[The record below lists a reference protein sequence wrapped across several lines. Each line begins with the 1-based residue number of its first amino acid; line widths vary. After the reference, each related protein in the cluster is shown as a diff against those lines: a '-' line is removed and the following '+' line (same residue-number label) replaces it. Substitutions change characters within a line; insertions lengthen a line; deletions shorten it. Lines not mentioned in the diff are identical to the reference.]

1 MFNALRILF
10 FSISIPAVILAAL
23 GIYATDNTPSITNTW
38 HLTSQDIRRAKEI
51 VGTTRLRR
59 RGVKKLVLNEK
70 DLNIAASYI
79 LKPFVNAYSKIS
91 LGADKINFT
100 FSIKLPNNLLGNY
113 VNINFA
119 LFKQQDFPQ
128 IRNLSFG
135 KLAIADEFAGPVIEN
150 IIKHSQLNQYFILL
164 GKHLKGIAIKPDQIV
179 ITYFMTPASY
189 IEAQNFL
196 LAHAEK
202 SNLFAV
208 YQRKLNDVLRT
219 HNRRTRLS
227 LADLLKPLF
236 QLASQR
242 STPET
247 AIEENR
253 AIIYIVSAYVNS
265 RELFKFLSYDRRR
278 RPIIYR
284 VYLYGR
290 TDLAQH
296 FMALAAITS
305 SGSTY
310 LAHLLGLEKEIFDSK
325 KGSGFSF
332 VDLAADRAGMYFGKM
347 ATSSSENALK
357 FQKAMAEIEN
367 YRAFMPEARDLPER
381 MDEKEFKARFQ
392 SVYSPTYQS
401 VLRKIDA
408 RIKASPLYAFQNKP

>member
-1 MFNALRILF
+1 MYNAFRILF
-10 FSISIPAVILAAL
+10 FSISIPAIILAAL
-23 GIYATDNTPSITNTW
+23 VIYATDHRPAITNTW
-38 HLTSQDIRRAKEI
+38 YLTSQDIQRAKEI

-59 RGVKKLVLNEK
+59 RGVKKLVLNEN

-79 LKPFVNAYSKIS
+79 LKPFVNAYSRIN
-91 LGADKINFT
+91 LEPDKINFS
-100 FSIKLPNNLLGNY
+100 FSIKLPKNILGNY
-113 VNINFA
+113 LNINFS
-119 LFKQQDFPQ
+119 LYKQQGFPQ

-135 KLAIADEFAGPVIEN
+135 RLAIADEFAGLILEN

-164 GKHLKGIAIKPDQIV
+164 GKHLKGITIKPNQII

-196 LAHAEK
+196 LEHAEE
-202 SNLFAV
+202 NNIYAV
-208 YQRKLNDVLRT
+208 YQRKLNEILRA

-242 STPET
+242 STLET
-247 AIEENR
+247 AIAENR

-265 RELFKFLSYDRRR
+265 REVFKFLSYDRRR

-325 KGSGFSF
+325 GGSGFSF

-347 ATSSSENALK
+347 ATSSPENALH
-357 FQKAMAEIEN
+357 FQKAMAEIKD

-381 MDEKEFKARFQ
+381 MNADEFRIRFQ
-392 SVYSPTYQS
+392 SVYSPAYQE
-401 VLRKIDA
+401 VLKKIDA
-408 RIKASPLYAFQNKP
+408 RIKASPLYALQ